1 MLTDDTLPIIAIAL
15 LGVLTIGLFPTWIA
29 FRRDCKSR
37 WGIFIINFF
46 LGFTGIGWVVALAWA
61 ACGEKKQ

>member
-15 LGVLTIGLFPTWIA
+15 LGALTIGLLPTWIA

-37 WGIFIINFF
+37 WGIFVINFF
-46 LGFTGIGWVVALAWA
+46 LGVTGIGWVVALAWA
-61 ACGEKKQ
+61 ACGEKKS